1 MVSWLFSTPG
11 TTDARDS
18 MPVHEQKTGAS
29 RPGAKKRGGQVA
41 APDPTPT
48 GDDPVSASAALRAAI
63 LNGEYSP
70 GERLVEASLCER
82 FGLSR
87 FVVRTA
93 LQDLVAEGLVEIQRN
108 KGAHVRKVS
117 LDEAVEIT
125 QVRMVLE
132 GLVAAQAATRVT
144 DEQAIELD
152 EIGLLM
158 RRAVAAGE
166 FRRYS
171 DLNRRLHELV
181 RTIGGHRT
189 AEGIIATLRGQLVRH
204 QFAVS
209 LLPGRPAV
217 SLPQHE
223 RVIEAIRA
231 RDPEAAEAAMREH
244 IASVIEALYSLA
256 EIGLA

>member
-1 MVSWLFSTPG
+1 
-11 TTDARDS
+11 
-18 MPVHEQKTGAS
+18 MPAQS
-29 RPGAKKRGGQVA
+29 RAT
-41 APDPTPT
+41 APVRAEGPP
-48 GDDPVSASAALRAAI
+48 AAALRAAI

-87 FVVRTA
+87 FAVRAA
-93 LQDLVAEGLVEIQRN
+93 LQDLVGEGLVEVERN

-125 QVRMVLE
+125 EVRMVLE
-132 GLVAAQAATRVT
+132 GLVAARAATRVT

-152 EIGLLM
+152 ELGLLM
-158 RRAVAAGE
+158 RRAVAANE
-166 FRRYS
+166 YRRYS
-171 DLNRRLHELV
+171 DLNHRLHELV
-181 RTIGGHRT
+181 RSIGEHHT
-189 AEGIIATLRGQLVRH
+189 AERLITTLHGQLVRH

-209 LLPGRPAV
+209 MLPGRPEI

-231 RDPEAAEAAMREH
+231 RDPHSAEAAMREH
-244 IASVIEALYSLA
+244 IASVIEALHELA
-256 EIGLA
+256 RIGLA